1 MINIPVST
9 CSKRAFEGL
18 LQLLT
23 LNLSSNGIQ
32 QLQNDIFIGLPSLRN
47 LDLSF
52 NSLTKLDNKT
62 NGVLDDLLSLETL
75 DLSHNRISFV
85 TKKTFPS
92 HQYIPYNLRNLN
104 LSYLNN
110 NQLDKLFQLPISLNE
125 LHFSHNQLTEIPAG
139 TWPVMNSLIY
149 LDLSHNQ
156 LGDSLNGLSF
166 TGLLVVQRLKLQNNG
181 ISQPPREAVAV
192 MSTLQYLY
200 LEVGK
205 YNEIEKF

>member
-1 MINIPVST
+1 MREVKSST
-9 CSKRAFEGL
+9 FGTLPTL
-18 LQLLT
+18 L
-23 LNLSSNGIQ
+23 
-32 QLQNDIFIGLPSLRN
+32 
-47 LDLSF
+47 
-52 NSLTKLDNKT
+52 
-62 NGVLDDLLSLETL
+62 EM
-75 DLSHNRISFV
+75 DLSHNELEDLSRGSLAKL
-85 TKKTFPS
+85 TS
-92 HQYIPYNLRNLN
+92 LRQL
-104 LSYLNN
+104 YLNN